1 MTKEQIGTFKSE
13 MIYYRWLQDMIKRFK
28 EKVDLIEYDMENV
41 KGISFEEKVSGAKKD
56 EERRLELIDEYN
68 RILDKLNQYQKRYDY
83 LNSVLDKM
91 TMYER
96 HMFLMIFEEGKT
108 YQDVANKFY
117 ISKAGLFYRMQK
129 VLERIEI

>member
-1 MTKEQIGTFKSE
+1 MTKEQIGIFKSE
-13 MIYYRWLQDMIKRFK
+13 MIYYRWLQDTIKRYK
-28 EKVDLIEYDMENV
+28 EKIDLIEYDMENV

-68 RILDKLNQYQKRYDY
+68 RVLDKLNQYQKRYDY
-83 LNSVLDKM
+83 LNSVLGKM
-91 TMYER
+91 TMYEK

-108 YQDVANKFY
+108 YQEVANKFY

-129 VLERIEI
+129 VLERIEL

>member
-13 MIYYRWLQDMIKRFK
+13 MIYYRWLQDTIKRYK

-91 TMYER
+91 TMYEKN
-96 HMFLMIFEEGKT
+96 MFLMIFEEGKT
-108 YQDVANKFY
+108 YQEVANKFY